1 MNRTLRSYLPLS
13 IRWILALIFLASG
26 IGKLIEPGNAR
37 YLVELMATE
46 YYWLIEYSSAIVTFT
61 SILEIVLAVMLIWGR
76 WIEATYLVSALMIT
90 FFTLVLGYFWLQGQS
105 IENCGCFGA
114 LGIGGGL
121 EASLIRNILMLILVA
136 WGLGLVLKSNR
147 KESRTE

>member
-1 MNRTLRSYLPLS
+1 MNRSLRSYLPIG
-13 IRWILALIFLASG
+13 IRFILALIFLASG

-46 YYWLIEYSSAIVTFT
+46 YYWLIEYSSLIVTVT
-61 SILEIVLAVMLIWGR
+61 SIVEIVLALMLVWGK
-76 WIEATYLVSALMIT
+76 WIQAAYLASALMIT

-121 EASLIRNILMLILVA
+121 EASLIRNIVMLILVA
-136 WGLGLVLKSNR
+136 GGLGLVLRSNR
-147 KESRTE
+147 KRSKSD